1 MVIMRL
7 CKNIYEKFKKFSRR
21 DKWCPRENGKFILKG
36 GVKCKI
42 KTKNKNKKIK
52 RRKNEKD

>member
-1 MVIMRL
+1 MEQCGECDFVKICSRKL
-7 CKNIYEKFKKFSRR
+7 KNIFRR

-42 KTKNKNKKIK
+42 KTKNKNK
-52 RRKNEKD
+52 

>member
-1 MVIMRL
+1 MRL
-7 CKNIYEKFKKFSRR
+7 CKNIYEKFKNFSRR

-42 KTKNKNKKIK
+42 KLKTKTNKN
-52 RRKNEKD
+52 